1 MSNTEASDENIES
14 PSTYVGEAYK
24 EYRKNEKRK
33 REKKKANTS
42 GGVAKKT
49 RRNGINDGLVLGA
62 VFMP

>member
-33 REKKKANTS
+33 REKK
-42 GGVAKKT
+42 
-49 RRNGINDGLVLGA
+49 IE
-62 VFMP
+62 